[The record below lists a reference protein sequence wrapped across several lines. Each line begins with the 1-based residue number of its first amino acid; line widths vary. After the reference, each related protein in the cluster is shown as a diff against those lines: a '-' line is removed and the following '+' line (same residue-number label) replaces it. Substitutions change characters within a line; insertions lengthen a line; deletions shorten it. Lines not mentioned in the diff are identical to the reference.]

1 MENYEL
7 VNKYLGT
14 SFLSDRGILW
24 DLVTTDP
31 RIPEHEL
38 LNFKN
43 NVVNWNNI
51 SYRRLLS
58 WDFIKNN
65 LELLDIY
72 SLSEYQPFIED
83 PEILGKHKQT
93 LEENCLYQEYIKR
106 GNRDWFIGYININVN
121 DETGDNYIVIKPHL
135 DLDFIFRQ
143 VCVIPP
149 KFVKVKVYWKDLKT
163 TMTVKKYEIIR
174 NEVKIL

>member
-43 NVVNWNNI
+43 NVVNWHNI

-72 SLSEYQPFIED
+72 SLSEKQPFIED
-83 PEILGKHKQT
+83 PEILGKHK
-93 LEENCLYQEYIKR
+93 
-106 GNRDWFIGYININVN
+106 
-121 DETGDNYIVIKPHL
+121 
-135 DLDFIFRQ
+135 
-143 VCVIPP
+143 
-149 KFVKVKVYWKDLKT
+149 
-163 TMTVKKYEIIR
+163 
-174 NEVKIL
+174 